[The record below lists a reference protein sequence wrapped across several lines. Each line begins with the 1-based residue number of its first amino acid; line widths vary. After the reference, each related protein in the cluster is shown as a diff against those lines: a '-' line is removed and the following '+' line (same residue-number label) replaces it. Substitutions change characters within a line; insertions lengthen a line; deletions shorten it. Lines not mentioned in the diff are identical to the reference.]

1 MTQTALELEK
11 GTINPPPP
19 QLYPKPAKHQNRKS
33 QCVLVIEYD

>member
-11 GTINPPPP
+11 GTINPPP